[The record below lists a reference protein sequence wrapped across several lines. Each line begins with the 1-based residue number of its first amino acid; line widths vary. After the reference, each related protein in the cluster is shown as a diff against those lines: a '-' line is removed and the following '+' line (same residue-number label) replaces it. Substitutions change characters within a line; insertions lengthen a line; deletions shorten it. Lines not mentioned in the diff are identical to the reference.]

1 MTTKPLPGCTL
12 ILAAGLGQRYRQ
24 ASTQSSSEDQQGDKL
39 LAPSRADDPES
50 LPVLLATLRACAGLT
65 ERCVLVLADDN
76 PQRLS
81 LAQQHAP
88 ALGYD
93 ILVIATNGLGHSL
106 AQAVHYT
113 PSATGWLVALA
124 DMPYVTTPTWERLA
138 QTLQPDA
145 LALPTHQGRRGHP
158 RVIGSHYAETLLAL
172 NADHGAWYLFNLAQ
186 VQEIAVED
194 PGVLIDIDIPSD
206 RLQR

>member
-1 MTTKPLPGCTL
+1 MNNRPLPGCTL

-24 ASTQSSSEDQQGDKL
+24 ASTQSSAEDQQGDKL

-50 LPVLLATLRACAGLT
+50 PPVLLATVRSCAGLT

-88 ALGYD
+88 ALGYY

-106 AQAVHYT
+106 AQAVQYS
-113 PSATGWLVALA
+113 PSGTGWLVALA
-124 DMPYVTTPTWERLA
+124 DMPYITRPTWERLA

-172 NADHGAWYLFNLAQ
+172 NADHGAQHLFNLAQ

>member
-24 ASTQSSSEDQQGDKL
+24 ASTQSSSEEQQRDKL

-50 LPVLLATLRACAGLT
+50 PPVLLATLRACAGLT

-93 ILVIATNGLGHSL
+93 ILVIATTGLGHTL
-106 AQAVHYT
+106 AQAVQYS
-113 PSATGWLVALA
+113 PSGTGWLVALA
-124 DMPYVTTPTWERLA
+124 DMPYIARPTWERLA

-186 VQEIAVED
+186 VQEIPVED
-194 PGVLIDIDIPSD
+194 PGVLIDIDVPND

>member
-1 MTTKPLPGCTL
+1 MTTKPLPGTTL

-24 ASTQSSSEDQQGDKL
+24 ASNESSAEEQQRDKL

-50 LPVLLATLRACAGLT
+50 PPVLLSTLRASAGLT
-65 ERCVLVLADDN
+65 ERSVLVLADDN

-93 ILVIATNGLGHSL
+93 ILVIATNGLGRSL
-106 AQAVHYT
+106 AQAVQYS
-113 PSATGWLVALA
+113 PSGTGWLVALA
-124 DMPYVTTPTWERLA
+124 DMPYITRPTWERPA

-145 LALPTHQGRRGHP
+145 LTLPTHQGRRGHP

-172 NADHGAWYLFNLAQ
+172 DGDQGAQQLFSLPE

>member
-50 LPVLLATLRACAGLT
+50 PPVLLVTLRACAGLT
-65 ERCVLVLADDN
+65 ERGVLVLADDN

-81 LAQQHAP
+81 FAQQHAP

-106 AQAVHYT
+106 AQAVQYS
-113 PSATGWLVALA
+113 PSGTGWLVALA
-124 DMPYVTTPTWERLA
+124 DMPYITRPTWERLA
-138 QTLQPDA
+138 QTLQPDT
-145 LALPTHQGRRGHP
+145 LALPTHQGWRGHP